1 MNVQISNAVYIL
13 FEKLLHEYFNELIKY
28 NENPTEYF
36 KFSEFIF
43 GNTINPTTKTEYDR
57 IEKRDVQG
65 LPVVRQLYK
74 NRETVHI
81 TNEISEKIISS
92 NLLLCLPDEVC
103 SLVDSVV
110 FSTISEI
117 FYSEPFPSELE
128 QKNILMDMLKKQVI
142 ILKNKFSKYE
152 FKFPIHVFG
161 LERNLSLYK
170 GINLVKEDNV
180 ELESRDLEQYM
191 HSRTFEPNYN
201 IHIISSVKSSKEY
214 SSIRATRAR
223 EATANLLTCLYGV
236 YLGNDNTNGPFIK
249 DEDYNPH
256 YLHYFSSGKK
266 GEALEGNRLYKFH
279 YNADKCKQFWD
290 VFENDFSQQ
299 AVLHNLLFSI
309 PSKIINN
316 DNFDKTV
323 ASLTERSL
331 RWFADAVNE
340 KNHEIKIV
348 KLAIA
353 IESLVNFY
361 SDSKKR
367 DSHSEKFK
375 ETFIKRVCILNT
387 YDESVESKAIKL
399 YKARSSIA
407 HGSTL
412 KIAFDF
418 DVIRF
423 TAITILH
430 AIQLFSMFKS
440 KGLDETGFDRS
451 LPHFIDA
458 NVT

>member
-1 MNVQISNAVYIL
+1 MNVQISNALCML
-13 FEKLLHEYFNELIKY
+13 FEELCHEYFNELMKY
-28 NENPTEYF
+28 NENSTEYL
-36 KFSEFIF
+36 KHSEFIF
-43 GNTINPTTKTEYDR
+43 GNIINPSTETEYER
-57 IEKRDVQG
+57 IQKRDNQG

-74 NRETVHI
+74 NRKTIDI
-81 TNEISEKIISS
+81 THKIAELIIRS
-92 NLLLCLPDEVC
+92 NRLLCLPNEVYNV
-103 SLVDSVV
+103 VDAIV
-110 FSTISEI
+110 FASTSEI
-117 FYSEPFPSELE
+117 LYSEPLPSESE
-128 QKNILMDMLKKQVI
+128 QRNVLKNILKERVSILKKQ
-142 ILKNKFSKYE
+142 FYKYE

-170 GINLVKEDNV
+170 DINLVKEDNL
-180 ELESRDLEQYM
+180 ELEGRDLEQYM
-191 HSRTFEPNYN
+191 HSRTFEPNYS

-214 SSIRATRAR
+214 SSTRAIRAR
-223 EATANLLTCLYGV
+223 EATTNLLTCLYGV

-266 GEALEGNRLYKFH
+266 GETLEGNRLYKFH

-290 VFENDFSQQ
+290 VFENDFSEQV
-299 AVLHNLLFSI
+299 VLHNLLFSI

-331 RWFADAVNE
+331 RWFADAINE
-340 KNHEIKIV
+340 KNYEIKIV

-361 SDSKKR
+361 SDSKKS
-367 DSHSEKFK
+367 DANSEKFK
-375 ETFIKRVCILNT
+375 EIFIKRVCIINT
-387 YDESVESKAIKL
+387 YDKDVESKATKL

-412 KIAFDF
+412 KITFDF

-423 TAITILH
+423 TAATILL
-430 AIQLFSMFKS
+430 AIQLFSMFEN
-440 KGLDETGFDRS
+440 KGLDETGFDKR
-451 LPHFIDA
+451 LPKFIEGYG
-458 NVT
+458 